1 MKVRLVLGSNS
12 QRQTFRIEWSNYFQF
27 IEKFMSNTEH
37 TLENAEN
44 TRTHNFITQIIDE
57 DLASGKHKSVH
68 TRFPPEPNGYLHIG
82 HAKSICLN
90 FGLAKEYN
98 GLCNLRFDDTNPVKE
113 DVEYVDSIK
122 ADVEWLGF
130 KWEGEPRYA
139 SDYFDALYGY
149 AIELIEKGLAY
160 VDELSPDE
168 MREYRGTLT
177 EPGKNSPYRD
187 RSVEGNLALFER
199 MKNGEFAEGTLSLR
213 AKIDMASPFM
223 VMRDP
228 VLYRIKFASHHQT
241 GDKWCIYPMYDF
253 THCIS
258 DAIERI
264 THSLCTLEFQDNR
277 RLYDWVL
284 ENISI
289 ERPLP
294 HQYEF
299 SRLNLE
305 GTLTSKRKLLK
316 LVNDGIV
323 DGWNDPRMPT
333 ISGLR
338 RRGYTPASLR
348 EFCRRIGVT
357 KQDNVVEYSALEACI
372 REDLNEN
379 APRAMAVID
388 PVRVVIEN
396 FEGEETLTAPNHP
409 NRPELGERQLPFT
422 KELYIDRAD
431 FREEANK
438 QYKRLV
444 LGKEVRLR
452 NAYVIKAERVEKDA
466 NGEITTIFCTYDPET
481 LGKNPADGRKVKGVI
496 HWVSAVYNHPAE
508 FRLYERLFTVP
519 NPGAAEEIESVLN
532 PTSLVVK
539 HGFVEQSLANAEPE
553 KGYQFEREGYFCAD
567 NKDSR
572 PEHLVFNLTVSLKEG
587 F

>member
-1 MKVRLVLGSNS
+1 
-12 QRQTFRIEWSNYFQF
+12 
-27 IEKFMSNTEH
+27 MSNTEI
-37 TLENAEN
+37 LESAEN

-90 FGLAKEYN
+90 FGLAKEYQ

-149 AIELIEKGLAY
+149 AIELIKKGLAY
-160 VDELSPDE
+160 VDELSPEE

-187 RSVEGNLALFER
+187 RTIEENLALFEK
-199 MKNGEFAEGTLSLR
+199 MKNGEFAEGKASLR

-228 VLYRIKFASHHQT
+228 VIYRIKFASHHQT

-481 LGKNPADGRKVKGVI
+481 LGKNPSDGRKVKGVI
-496 HWVSAVYNHPAE
+496 HWVSAVHNHPAE

-567 NKDSR
+567 SKDSR

>member
-12 QRQTFRIEWSNYFQF
+12 QRQTFRIEWRNYFQF

-90 FGLAKEYN
+90 FGLAKEYQ

-187 RSVEGNLALFER
+187 RNVEENLALFER

-316 LVNDGIV
+316 LVNEGIV

-496 HWVSAVYNHPAE
+496 HWVSAVHNHPAE

>member
-12 QRQTFRIEWSNYFQF
+12 QRLTFRIEWSNYFQF

-57 DLASGKHKSVH
+57 DLASGKHNSVH

-122 ADVEWLGF
+122 ADVKWLGF

-160 VDELSPDE
+160 VDELSPDQ

-187 RSVEGNLALFER
+187 RSVEENLALFER

-316 LVNDGIV
+316 LVNEGIV